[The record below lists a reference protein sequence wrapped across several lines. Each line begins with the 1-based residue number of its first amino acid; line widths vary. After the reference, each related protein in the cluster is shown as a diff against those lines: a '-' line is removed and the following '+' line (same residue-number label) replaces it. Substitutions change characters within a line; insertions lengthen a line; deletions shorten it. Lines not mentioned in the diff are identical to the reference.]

1 MRVMTSLGSRSRRGF
16 VWLVGCATA
25 LSMFASCRIVDEP
38 SGPSEPESPQVYLAG
53 LSDLGAGIEPE
64 SATWRMGADTSET
77 GLVRDRNGGV
87 VAARAVLDSAPE
99 DTVLIDLRRAGVR
112 FGRATY
118 LYRGSPTLVRVGYR
132 GDGLAEGILAKM
144 GTSTSPDSFEAILA
158 EALVKGDSLF
168 DDHPYPTGA
177 PEGLDTAAVTRFV
190 VLELVETEKPFG
202 EAVAAGASRLDTNG
216 LKARIRQL
224 ADSGV
229 VKDTSKI
236 FPPPPLP
243 PPPPPP
249 QDRTPP
255 SVRIVSPT
263 NGDVLPFAQDVF
275 AVAVRADDSSG
286 VDSVW
291 IAGRPASRR
300 DGDWVLEDLAS
311 PAPGGASRVVVR
323 AKDRAG
329 NAASDSVLVRREADT
344 VGPVVSVARPADG
357 AALPHE
363 SDSVAVE
370 VSARDASGVDSVRI
384 QGVLAAFVDGSWIAK
399 LPVAVGRT
407 RIDVR
412 AVDRAGNVSLAAVSV
427 DRAAPPRDT
436 LGPSIRVLA
445 PLSRDLPYDSL
456 AATISVVV
464 VDRGGLA
471 SVRVGDSSMPV
482 SDSVFSRRVD
492 LRTGTNVF
500 ALVAED
506 RSGNRSVDSLVLVRS
521 AVPPPDT
528 TPPELVRGRG
538 AVSRAV
544 PFDSTFA
551 LVAWSASDDRKLSE
565 VRIGDTLVAGDKG
578 VYFRA
583 LPLRVGVNVVVAKA
597 VDSSGN
603 STVDSVAIVREQ
615 DTTRPVV
622 VRAAGAEVWLPL
634 GSSGATVS
642 WKVHDNL
649 PTKVTIGG
657 TPVSGVDSV
666 YSLWVVV
673 AGPSVAVTIEAKDE
687 AGNATSD
694 VVVIR
699 RFEDRVA
706 PQLLRN
712 AGTTDTTVSN
722 ETARWTFGWVVSD
735 NSSLKN
741 VRICGIQVERGASD
755 SSFRVDAEL
764 FEGENVFEIEA
775 IDVFDN
781 IAVDTIR
788 VTRLPSTS
796 AGSPA
801 SPGLPAARRAPS
813 IVVSVVGKERE

>member
-1 MRVMTSLGSRSRRGF
+1 MRVMTSLGSRSGR
-16 VWLVGCATA
+16 VLAWLVGCGIV
-25 LSMFASCRIVDEP
+25 LSLFASCKIVDEP
-38 SGPSEPESPQVYLAG
+38 FGPPEPEAPQVYLAG

-64 SATWRMGADTSET
+64 AATWRMGDDTSET
-77 GLVRDRNGGV
+77 RLVRDRNGAV

-99 DTVLIDLRRAGVR
+99 DTVRVDLRRAGVR

-118 LYRGSPTLVRVGYR
+118 LYRGAPTLERLGYR

-144 GTSTSPDSFEAILA
+144 GASTSPDSFEATLA

-168 DDHPYPTGA
+168 DDHPYPAGA

-202 EAVAAGASRLDTNG
+202 EAVAAGALRLDTNG
-216 LKARIRQL
+216 LKTRIRQL

-236 FPPPPLP
+236 FPPL

-263 NGDVLPFAQDVF
+263 NDGVLPFGQDVF
-275 AVAVRADDSSG
+275 AVVVRADDSSG
-286 VDSVW
+286 IDSVW
-291 IAGRPASRR
+291 IAEHPAGRRA
-300 DGDWVLEDLAS
+300 GDWVLEDLAS
-311 PAPGGASRVVVR
+311 PAPGETSRVVVR

-329 NAASDSVLVRREADT
+329 NVASDSVLVRREADM
-344 VGPVVSVARPADG
+344 VGPVVSVASPSDG
-357 AALPHE
+357 ALLPFE
-363 SDSVAVE
+363 SDSVPVK
-370 VSARDASGVDSVRI
+370 VSAKDASGVDSVRVS
-384 QGVLAAFVDGSWIAK
+384 GAPAVLVDGFWIAK
-399 LPVAVGRT
+399 VSVPVGPT

-412 AVDRAGNVSLAAVSV
+412 AVDRAGNVSSGAVSV
-427 DRAAPPRDT
+427 ERASPPRDT
-436 LGPSIRVLA
+436 LAPSIRVLA
-445 PLSRDLPYDSL
+445 PLARDLPYDSL

-492 LRTGTNVF
+492 LRTGVNVF

-506 RSGNRSVDSLVLVRS
+506 RSGNRAVDSVVLERS

-528 TPPELVRGRG
+528 TAPALARGRG
-538 AVSRAV
+538 AVSRVV
-544 PFDSTFA
+544 PFDSIFA
-551 LVAWSASDDRKLSE
+551 LVAWNASDDRKLSE

-583 LPLRVGVNVVVAKA
+583 LPLRVGVNVVVARA

-615 DTTRPVV
+615 DTTHPVV

-634 GSSGATVS
+634 GSSGTTVS

-694 VVVIR
+694 VVVVR
-699 RFEDRVA
+699 RVEDNVA

-712 AGTTDTTVSN
+712 AGTNDTTVSG
-722 ETARWTFGWVVSD
+722 ETAEWIFGWVVRD
-735 NSSLKN
+735 NSSLKS
-741 VRICGIQVERGASD
+741 VEICGIQNDLGASD
-755 SSFRVDAEL
+755 SSFGGKAGLVDGVNVIWIKAVD
-764 FEGENVFEIEA
+764 VFENA
-775 IDVFDN
+775 
-781 IAVDTIR
+781 AVDTIR
-788 VTRLPSTS
+788 VTRLS
-796 AGSPA
+796 AASGSPRTSSGA
-801 SPGLPAARRAPS
+801 PAAARKAPS
-813 IVVSVVGKERE
+813 IVVFVAGKEPE